1 MSKPSHF
8 NKQTIFTPAENKLE
22 RQDQNSI
29 SPHSRPPLS
38 PKQQSLIKSHFLS
51 NATPQSPTSINES
64 FNLGI
69 DSANNSP
76 KNNGKNLEKI

>member
-1 MSKPSHF
+1 MNKPCHF
-8 NKQTIFTPAENKLE
+8 SKQTIFSPAENKLQ

-38 PKQQSLIKSHFLS
+38 PKQQSLIKNHFQS
-51 NATPQSPTSINES
+51 NATPQSPMSINES
-64 FNLGI
+64 LNLGI

-76 KNNGKNLEKI
+76 KNNGKK